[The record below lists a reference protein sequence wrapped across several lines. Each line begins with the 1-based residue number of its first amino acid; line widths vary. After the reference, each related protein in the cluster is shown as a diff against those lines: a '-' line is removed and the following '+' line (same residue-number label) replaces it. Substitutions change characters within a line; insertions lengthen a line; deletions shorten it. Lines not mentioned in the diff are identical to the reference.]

1 MSEKIKFGT
10 DGWRAIIA
18 QDFTVENVAR
28 VAEATGK
35 WLLNQGVEPKITI
48 GHDCR
53 FAGELFMETAAKV
66 FLSQGIKVYMN
77 RGFISTPML
86 SLGTKNYGCRIGVIL
101 TASHNPPSYNGY
113 KIKADFGGPL
123 QPEYIQE
130 IEDIIPAHANSA
142 YTKIDLKEAEKSGT
156 LEIMDLETMYIN
168 HVKANF
174 DLHAIKTS
182 GLRLVYD
189 AMYGAGQNVMRK
201 ILPEVELLHCDY
213 NPSFMGQ
220 APEPIAKNL
229 KELENY
235 IKENP
240 GIDCA
245 LATDGDADR
254 IGLYNGKGEFIDSHH
269 IILLLIHYMVKYKH
283 LSGMVATA
291 FSVTPRVDRL
301 CKIYNLPQTI
311 TKIGFKEIASIMVQE
326 DVLLG
331 GEESGGIAV
340 KGHIPERDGI
350 WMGLIIWEFMA
361 KSGKTLDE
369 LIQEVY
375 DLIGEFKFERNDL
388 HITEELKNRII
399 QNCKENNYKSFG
411 DYPVKELQTTDGF
424 KYFFDEERWL
434 MIRPSGTEPV
444 LRNYAEAPT
453 LDEVRKILTMCEQTI
468 TQI

>member
-1 MSEKIKFGT
+1 MSNKIKFGT

-28 VAEATGK
+28 VAEATGQ
-35 WLLNQGVEPKITI
+35 WLLNQSVEPKITI

-53 FAGELFMETAAKV
+53 FAGELFMEVATKV
-66 FLSQGIKVYMN
+66 FISQGIKVYMN

-86 SLGTKNYGCRIGVIL
+86 SLGTKNLDCRIGIIL

-130 IEDIIPAHANSA
+130 IEDTIPEVANPG
-142 YTKIDLKEAEKSGT
+142 YLTIDLNTAQKEGK
-156 LEIMDLETMYIN
+156 LEIVDFETMYIN

-189 AMYGAGQNVMRK
+189 AMYGAGQNVIRK

-213 NPSFMGQ
+213 NPSFKGQ

-229 KELENY
+229 KELEHY
-235 IKENP
+235 IIENQ

-283 LSGMVATA
+283 MKGMVATA
-291 FSVTPRVDRL
+291 FSVTPRVDKF
-301 CKIYNLPQTI
+301 CKIYNLEQRI

-369 LIQEVY
+369 LINEVY
-375 DLIGEFKFERNDL
+375 ELIGEFKFERNDL
-388 HITEELKNRII
+388 HITEDLKNTII
-399 QNCKENNYKSFG
+399 TNCKEGNYKSFG
-411 DYPVKELQTTDGF
+411 DYQIREVQTTDGY
-424 KYFFDEERWL
+424 KYIFDDQRWL

-453 LDEVRKILTMCEQTI
+453 LEEVRKILKMCEETI